1 MGPDDEA
8 GYLNKQDVSTAFTK
22 QLDTLYKLIYEQS
35 FAVIPPEVRSGD
47 LPGVAI
53 KLLYSPA
60 FENAMKDAQE
70 YNHLIDDMVKIF
82 TYGYGVET
90 ENLIDLQNLNV
101 YAWIKPYIHLNE
113 SELLQNLAVAVQNGF
128 LSRQT
133 ANEQIQM
140 YSNPRD
146 WDRIMKEKKEEQQAD
161 ILYEL
166 KSQQIFATDNGV
178 EHNPA
183 GDDKQ

>member
-1 MGPDDEA
+1 MWIFQYKFIPIKYE
-8 GYLNKQDVSTAFTK
+8 YL
-22 QLDTLYKLIYEQS
+22 I
-35 FAVIPPEVRSGD
+35 I
-47 LPGVAI
+47 
-53 KLLYSPA
+53 
-60 FENAMKDAQE
+60 
-70 YNHLIDDMVKIF
+70 H
-82 TYGYGVET
+82 GYGVET

-161 ILYEL
+161 ILYKL
-166 KSQQIFATDNGV
+166 KS
-178 EHNPA
+178 
-183 GDDKQ
+183 